1 MQPSLNLMRIL
12 PLSAVVVGACAAV
25 LIQPMTTRAQATA
38 PSPVAGHPGPPVVY
52 IGTNVVRV
60 VSPFRGEVHRFV
72 TQPGT
77 IRAFQQATLYAKV
90 PGYLKSIAVDKGD
103 PVKAGAEIAQIEIP
117 ELAAELPQHLALI
130 NRAKAEVER
139 AQAEVARRQAE
150 VARCVA
156 EAKRLVAEQE
166 KIETEREFVDKE
178 FERITKAR
186 QQTPD
191 LVTEQQLDKAK
202 SDRAVLAASINAARQ
217 TVASAQAEQ
226 TAVQASVT
234 VAQQLVN
241 VAQADGEVAAA
252 ALKRTQS
259 LLSYTNIVAP
269 FSGIV
274 TSRFVDKGTFIPAAT
289 SGNAAQNAAIVTVMD
304 FETVRVQVSMTELE
318 TSLVAK
324 GQPVKVTVDGLP
336 GKVFEGQV
344 TRFSGAL
351 DEATR
356 TMLVEIDLPNPGHAL
371 RPGMFATVR
380 VGVEKHTNVVL
391 VASEALVMEKAAA
404 FLYLVE
410 SGKVKK
416 MPVKIGFNNGV
427 VVEIMSSL
435 AENATVLLAGKL
447 PLTDGQVVNA
457 KGDK

>member
-1 MQPSLNLMRIL
+1 MRTLPPSA
-12 PLSAVVVGACAAV
+12 AVIGMCAAV
-25 LIQPMTTRAQATA
+25 LIPPAAMHAQAA
-38 PSPVAGHPGPPVVY
+38 AALNAGHPGPPVVH

-60 VSPFRGEVHRFV
+60 AAPFRGEVHRFV

-77 IRAFQQATLYAKV
+77 IRAFQQVTLYAKV

-103 PVKAGAEIAQIEIP
+103 TVKVGAVIAQLEIP
-117 ELAAELPQHLALI
+117 ELDAELPQHHALI
-130 NRAKAEVER
+130 NKAKVEVARALAEV
-139 AQAEVARRQAE
+139 VRRQAE

-156 EAKRLVAEQE
+156 EAKRLMAVQE
-166 KIETEREFVDKE
+166 KIEAEREYVDKE
-178 FERITKAR
+178 FERLTKAR
-186 QQTPD
+186 QQSPD
-191 LVTEQQLDKAK
+191 LVTQQQLDKAK
-202 SDRAVLAASINAARQ
+202 SDRAVLGASIHAARQ

-226 TAVQASVT
+226 AAVLASVH
-234 VAQQLVN
+234 VAQQLVF
-241 VAQADGEVAAA
+241 VAQAEGEVVAA

-259 LLSYTNIVAP
+259 LLGYTNIFAP
-269 FSGIV
+269 FSGVV
-274 TSRFVDKGTFIPAAT
+274 TARFVDTGTFIPAAT

-344 TRFSGAL
+344 ARLSGAL

-356 TMLVEIDLPNPGHAL
+356 TMLVECDLPNSSHAL
-371 RPGMFATVR
+371 RPGMYATVR
-380 VGVEKHTNVVL
+380 IGVEKHTNVVL

-404 FLYLVE
+404 FLYLVDA
-410 SGKVKK
+410 GKVKK
-416 MPVKIGFNNGV
+416 SPVKIGFNNGV
-427 VVEIMSSL
+427 VVEITSGL

-447 PLTDGQVVNA
+447 PLTDGQAVNTTEG
-457 KGDK
+457 K